1 MEAKQYISV
10 IKRRLWVIILFVLI
24 SCLTTAFISK
34 YVIKPVYQAS
44 AELIVNKASQY
55 AGSEQLNFDSIRTN
69 IQLIETY
76 KQILKSRAVMDE
88 VIKKHPNLNLTV
100 KELNEEV
107 NVSSIKETQV
117 MTISMRDKDYEHAAA
132 VVNAVADMFRSK
144 ILTIMNVDNVT
155 ILNEAQE
162 QFVDPIPV
170 SPNLKRN
177 LLGSLMISLL
187 IAVGMVIMIEFL
199 DDTIKS
205 EEDITSYLGIV
216 TLGSVSEVKRRDM
229 NKQGTPASKQVKGGE
244 ASYAAAKS

>member
-1 MEAKQYISV
+1 MEAKQYLSV
-10 IKRRLWVIILFVLI
+10 IKRRMWVIILFVLV
-24 SCLTTAFISK
+24 SCLTTAFISQ

-44 AELIVNKASQY
+44 AELIVNKASLN
-55 AGSEQLNFDSIRTN
+55 AGSEQLNFDAIRTN

-88 VIKKHPNLNLTV
+88 VIKKHPNLDLTV
-100 KELNEEV
+100 KELNDKV

-117 MTISMRDKDYEHAAA
+117 MTISMSGNDYEHAAA

-144 ILTIMNVDNVT
+144 IPTIMNVDNVT
-155 ILNEAQE
+155 ILNSAQE
-162 QFVDPIPV
+162 KFLNPIPV

-177 LLGSLMISLL
+177 LLGSLTISLL
-187 IAVGMVIMIEFL
+187 IAIGMVIMIEFL

-205 EEDITSYLGIV
+205 EEDMTSYLGLAA
-216 TLGSVSEVKRRDM
+216 LGSVSEVKRRDM
-229 NKQGTPASKQVKGGE
+229 RKQGAPAPKKVKGGE